1 MLEQKQELKTENRMK
16 IVKQQLITWLK
27 TKIDVKKNKQ

>member
-1 MLEQKQELKTENRMK
+1 MLEQKQETENRMK